1 MNRTVPQR
9 DCNDHAG
16 QKMQCFN
23 TQLIFRLRFQL
34 FKSIINFSYCLRSLS
49 LKLSNL
55 FGRHPLR
62 GGLFLKSSDFLGKSL
77 KLRNHG
83 EVQSKKGDCLVRH
96 SGFEPELPNVIVEKI
111 YFWVVYFC
119 FLSQCNL
126 TSVFKYFWRNIYKNI
141 FIKHIPDYSIYFFST
156 VSSFGIAMSTL

>member
-1 MNRTVPQR
+1 MNRSVPQR
-9 DCNDHAG
+9 DCNGHAE

-23 TQLIFRLRFQL
+23 MQLIFRLRFQF
-34 FKSIINFSYCLRSLS
+34 FKSIVNFSYCLRSLS
-49 LKLSNL
+49 LKLAD
-55 FGRHPLR
+55 FFRRHPFGSRL
-62 GGLFLKSSDFLGKSL
+62 LLKSSDFFGKPL
-77 KLRNHG
+77 KLRNHN
-83 EVQSKKGDCLVRH
+83 SKNKVTYKEVRH